1 MYLKAGMPA
10 RAARLAT
17 NVDEMREDPELIHRI
32 AMSLLKAELNEQ
44 AGELYEKV
52 GKPQEALVSYRKG
65 QAYSRA
71 VELARHAYPSEE
83 EWGDQLVSNKQT
95 DAAISHYIEAGN
107 NIKAQDAAI
116 SARQWRKAIQI
127 IEVIDDDAALKPYLM
142 KLGQY
147 YAGLNDLPKAER
159 FYVKGG
165 MYNEAIAM
173 YNQAG
178 EWEKAHQL
186 ASKFLGADKV
196 AVMYVNQAQVLE
208 SEGKFREAER
218 LYISVHEPDLA
229 ITMYKNQCQFDQM
242 MRLVKEYHTELVEST
257 HLHLAAQLEQ
267 ENNYHE
273 AEKYFI
279 AGANWKAAVNMYRGA
294 DMWEDAYR
302 VAKKEGGANSGKQV
316 VFLWVRTLRGDAAVK
331 LLNKFGLLE
340 QCIDYACESMLFE
353 FAFELARIAMKQKV
367 PDIHYK
373 YAMVLEDESKF
384 SEAEAQ
390 FIQAGK
396 PKEAVLI

>member
-44 AGELYEKV
+44 AGELYEK
-52 GKPQEALVSYRKG
+52 
-65 QAYSRA
+65 
-71 VELARHAYPSEE
+71 AYPSEE